1 MYTVQFIL
9 KEYSLI
15 FKVLWK
21 PLHQNMKLIMNE
33 VLNSPVH
40 MEGGP
45 DLAPAAGDSASYT
58 PVKEVQQH
66 LGSQSIS

>member
-1 MYTVQFIL
+1 
-9 KEYSLI
+9 
-15 FKVLWK
+15 
-21 PLHQNMKLIMNE
+21 MKLIMNE